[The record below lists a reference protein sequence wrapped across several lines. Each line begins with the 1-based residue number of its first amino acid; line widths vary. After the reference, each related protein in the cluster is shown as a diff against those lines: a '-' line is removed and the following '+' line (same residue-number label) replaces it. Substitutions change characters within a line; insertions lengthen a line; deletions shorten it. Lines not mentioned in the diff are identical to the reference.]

1 MSHLR
6 GTDPCSHSRNT
17 ENWQKGYFKDCS
29 LMFNPFL
36 PFFLIINRT
45 PRYWI
50 PLPSLPVCFLPGYPP
65 LSCRIFFFFS
75 EDIAIAS
82 RIFSFDSRRIYFSQI
97 ASSSFPLI
105 ITNNYVKFIE
115 IIYFSF
121 SLLFIF
127 NKLSTMKDK
136 RWREVLWGAF
146 MILEE
151 GLEIGL
157 RIEYNRYSICWKV
170 TWLQKKIWTFF
181 FL

>member
-50 PLPSLPVCFLPGYPP
+50 PLLSLPVCFLPGYPP
-65 LSCRIFFFFS
+65 LSCRIFFFS

-82 RIFSFDSRRIYFSQI
+82 RIFSFDSRRIHFSQI
-97 ASSSFPLI
+97 AILQLSRI
-105 ITNNYVKFIE
+105 ITWNLLKLYIFL
-115 IIYFSF
+115 

-136 RWREVLWGAF
+136 RWRLWGAF

-151 GLEIGL
+151 GLEMVW
-157 RIEYNRYSICWKV
+157 E
-170 TWLQKKIWTFF
+170 
-181 FL
+181 

>member
-65 LSCRIFFFFS
+65 LSCRIFFFFRRTS
-75 EDIAIAS
+75 PSLLE
-82 RIFSFDSRRIYFSQI
+82 SFLSIRVEFISLKLHPVRSH
-97 ASSSFPLI
+97 SSI
-105 ITNNYVKFIE
+105 NTNNYVKFIE

-136 RWREVLWGAF
+136 RWREVPFYCEVHSWYWRKDWRWF
-146 MILEE
+146 EN
-151 GLEIGL
+151 
-157 RIEYNRYSICWKV
+157 RI
-170 TWLQKKIWTFF
+170 
-181 FL
+181 